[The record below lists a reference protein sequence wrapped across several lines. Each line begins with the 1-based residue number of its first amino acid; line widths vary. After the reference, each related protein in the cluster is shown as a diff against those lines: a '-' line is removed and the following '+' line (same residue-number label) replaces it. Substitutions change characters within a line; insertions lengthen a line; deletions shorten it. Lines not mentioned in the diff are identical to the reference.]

1 MLDLHLALQFAN
13 RAADD
18 AGQIAR
24 AHFRRP
30 ITVEHKSDDS
40 PVTIADRE
48 IERFL
53 RAQIQAAFPDHGIL
67 GEEHGDL
74 HLERDYV
81 WVVDPIDGTKSF
93 ITGHPLFGGLMALL
107 HDGRPE
113 LGQIDMPALGE
124 RWCGIKGQSTTL
136 NEVPVRTSACTD
148 LAAAYAYTTDP
159 MLFAASFQPVFDML
173 YSRVRLLRYGGDCYS
188 YALLAAGHC
197 DLVLETGLQ
206 PYDYLPVVQ
215 IVRGAGGMISDWHGR
230 DLVIGSA
237 GDVLA
242 SATPELHAQMLHEL
256 ARLRGPES
264 GEKTA
269 PDH

>member
-18 AGQIAR
+18 AGHIAR

-30 ITVEHKSDDS
+30 ITVEYKSDDS
-40 PVTIADRE
+40 PVTVADRE
-48 IERFL
+48 IEQFL
-53 RAQIQAAFPDHGIL
+53 RARIQAVFPDHGIL
-67 GEEHGDL
+67 GEEHDDL
-74 HLERDYV
+74 HLERDYI

-93 ITGHPLFGGLMALL
+93 ITGHPLFGGLLALL
-107 HDGRPE
+107 HDGQPE

-124 RWCGIKGQSTTL
+124 RWCGIKGQKTTL
-136 NEVPVRTSACTD
+136 NQVPVHTSACTD

-159 MLFAASFQPVFDML
+159 MLFAGAFQPVFDML
-173 YSRVRLLRYGGDCYS
+173 HHSVRLLRYGGDCYS

-230 DLVIGSA
+230 DLGIGSS

-242 SATPELHAQMLHEL
+242 SATPELHAQTLHEL
-256 ARLRGPES
+256 ARLRVTES

-269 PDH
+269 PND